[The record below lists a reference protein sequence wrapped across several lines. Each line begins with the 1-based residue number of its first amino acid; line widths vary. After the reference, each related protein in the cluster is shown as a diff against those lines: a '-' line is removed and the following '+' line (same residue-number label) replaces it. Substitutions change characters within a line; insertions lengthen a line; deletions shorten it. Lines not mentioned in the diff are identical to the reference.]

1 MDLHRTQ
8 QIIINFL
15 SNAIKFSPEN
25 SIVIVQIQCVLN
37 RQFGLYK
44 TQISVQDNGIGIE
57 AADLGNLFQPYFKSD
72 NLMARALNSGG
83 HGLGLSVCQ
92 KIAKS
97 LDGNITCQTQFG
109 EGTKMTFKF
118 LSPVSKK
125 QFVVKPQKVLNQRR
139 ASFCPKDKQKLDWQK
154 QTGLG
159 AIDEA
164 ENSSNMLSS
173 CEH

>member
-1 MDLHRTQ
+1 
-8 QIIINFL
+8 
-15 SNAIKFSPEN
+15 
-25 SIVIVQIQCVLN
+25 
-37 RQFGLYK
+37 
-44 TQISVQDNGIGIE
+44 
-57 AADLGNLFQPYFKSD
+57 
-72 NLMARALNSGG
+72 MARALNSGG

-118 LSPVSKK
+118 LSPVTKK

-139 ASFCPKDKQKLDWQK
+139 ASFSLKDKQKLDWQK

-173 CEH
+173 CEQ